1 MTTSLR
7 TTSLP
12 LHLIELEHRAAV
24 LQLSLLGLRAAWA
37 NNAVAQ
43 VDFDVICHSADKL
56 RAHLQGV
63 RIEAEYAEGGS
74 R

>member
-1 MTTSLR
+1 MPTPLR

-12 LHLIELEHRAAV
+12 LHLIELEYRAVA
-24 LQLSLLGLRAAWA
+24 LQLSLQGLRAAWA
-37 NNAVAQ
+37 SNTITQ
-43 VDFDVICHSADKL
+43 GDFDVVCHSAEKL

-63 RIEAEYAEGGS
+63 RIEAEYSEGG